1 LWQEEIEKRRDMAR
15 LQISS
20 NDQKGLTQAKPGGAT
35 HSSRRTVTKIEQVC
49 FVLKLLFSST
59 GAKMPP

>member
-35 HSSRRTVTKIEQVC
+35 HSSRRTVTYFRPAHISCILTEN
-49 FVLKLLFSST
+49 SSSNC
-59 GAKMPP
+59 